1 MENREK
7 AVLVREDPGPV
18 KIGTLCSDCTNPEE
32 KVMQS
37 YVFDLGNII
46 RLGMYEKARMSAE
59 VLCEQGGDPVEIAR
73 ETVFPAV
80 REVLDR
86 YEKGEVNK
94 AHAVKSLEAAEVA
107 ENVFRRERKD
117 WDEAALRPGAAVVA
131 AAGEKVSWER
141 KLLETSLECCGFRAE
156 RMEPLSA
163 AFGGTSPQRGE
174 ARTSC
179 EQSDPGSPLG
189 ESCPRSG
196 LRGGE
201 AKVVFVEVT
210 PEAFSQTRDWLEIF
224 RREHPV
230 SSVILFG
237 KYEKLIDRL
246 KIDSDL
252 YCKDPVFGGK
262 IIGE

>member
-117 WDEAALRPGAAVVA
+117 WEEAALRPGAAVVA

-163 AFGGTSPQRGE
+163 AFGGTSPF
-174 ARTSC
+174 
-179 EQSDPGSPLG
+179 
-189 ESCPRSG
+189 
-196 LRGGE
+196 RGG
-201 AKVVFVEVT
+201 F
-210 PEAFSQTRDWLEIF
+210 W
-224 RREHPV
+224 
-230 SSVILFG
+230 
-237 KYEKLIDRL
+237 
-246 KIDSDL
+246 
-252 YCKDPVFGGK
+252 
-262 IIGE
+262 

>member
-1 MENREK
+1 MENRK
-7 AVLVREDPGPV
+7 QVILVREDPGPV

-80 REVLDR
+80 REALER

-94 AHAVKSLEAAEVA
+94 AHAVKSLEAAVVA
-107 ENVFRRERKD
+107 EDVFRRERKD
-117 WDEAALRPGAAVVA
+117 WDEAALKPGAVVVSGT
-131 AAGEKVSWER
+131 GEKVSWER
-141 KLLETSLECCGFRAE
+141 KLLETSLECCGYSVR
-156 RMEPLSA
+156 
-163 AFGGTSPQRGE
+163 RGE
-174 ARTSC
+174 ERT
-179 EQSDPGSPLG
+179 
-189 ESCPRSG
+189 
-196 LRGGE
+196 
-201 AKVVFVEVT
+201 AVFVEIT
-210 PEAFSQTRDWLEIF
+210 PEGFFQTREWLETF
-224 RREHPV
+224 RPEHPLC
-230 SSVILFG
+230 SVILFG